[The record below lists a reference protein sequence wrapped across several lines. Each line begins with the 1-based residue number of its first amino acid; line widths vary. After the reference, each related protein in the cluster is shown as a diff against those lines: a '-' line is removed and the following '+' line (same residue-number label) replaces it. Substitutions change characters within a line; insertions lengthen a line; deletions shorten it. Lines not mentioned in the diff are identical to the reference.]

1 MVVIHKLKVYND
13 NNMDIKQM
21 EYLLKI
27 YETNNLTDAAEKLF
41 ISPQALSKVIKNIEK
56 EYGKEIIVRHGNRFR
71 FSDFGSFLVAE
82 SRKML
87 SFYSV
92 FENRVDN
99 FKKMTKESIYIDCPI
114 NTSMIV
120 GYIVFNDFLNN
131 HPEYDLIIN
140 EYDDFLIDNRIMND
154 VCDIALS
161 VNDIQND
168 ERFERHLLKRA
179 HFGVIVSN
187 KHPLASRHSL
197 NLEDV
202 TAYPLISRNEDYKS
216 YFAIEE
222 VALKKH
228 LKLHYCLRTSDALAT
243 MNMIKDNNTIAFVI
257 DLIEKSDDYIYIP
270 LNENITW
277 ELYLTIK
284 KSRLDEK
291 KIALFKDF
299 FLNNYE
305 GKKYD

>member
-1 MVVIHKLKVYND
+1 
-13 NNMDIKQM
+13 
-21 EYLLKI
+21 
-27 YETNNLTDAAEKLF
+27 
-41 ISPQALSKVIKNIEK
+41 
-56 EYGKEIIVRHGNRFR
+56 
-71 FSDFGSFLVAE
+71 
-82 SRKML
+82 ML

-187 KHPLASRHSL
+187 KHPLDSRHSL

-202 TAYPLISRNEDYKS
+202 AAYPLISRNEDYKS